1 MQENGVR
8 FREETTVFQ
17 FQQRNLAVRVPGQI
31 FRRPRRSIKRGN
43 RDVPKGLAD
52 LRQKQARLV
61 AIAAIFLP
69 ASFLSNQFL
78 CANMS
83 ALLMDLF
90 VSATHLR
97 EIRQLRTNSQSI
109 CCASRADGT

>member
-1 MQENGVR
+1 M
-8 FREETTVFQ
+8 F
-17 FQQRNLAVRVPGQI
+17 
-31 FRRPRRSIKRGN
+31 IKRQHG
-43 RDVPKGLAD
+43 
-52 LRQKQARLV
+52 RLLF
-61 AIAAIFLP
+61 AAIFLP